1 MKNLVLLLSFS
12 ILFQSC
18 SSYKSVDYSSIT
30 TDKIDKI
37 EVEMLDRTTFKGQL
51 VSKDETTMILEN
63 NRGTQTILAKDIY
76 EVKVVKFSVLK
87 TAGGI
92 VKAAAWVAAAS
103 GILVLIALSE
113 F

>member
-1 MKNLVLLLSFS
+1 MKNLILLLSFS

-51 VSKDETTMILEN
+51 VSKTK
-63 NRGTQTILAKDIY
+63 QQ
-76 EVKVVKFSVLK
+76 
-87 TAGGI
+87 
-92 VKAAAWVAAAS
+92 
-103 GILVLIALSE
+103 
-113 F
+113 